1 MQEYNWKKEREKY
14 RPDFMKTP
22 EQAEQPMPSSSPS
35 APLTTPRPAPA
46 VKPRKSYV
54 GWIIAAVVFLFIA
67 VVLGGLVLSVRNR
80 ESTSMLAH
88 AAEKYQKAV
97 GLIVLTADLQN
108 GNKIQ
113 LPVATAWAFAPDK
126 FATTAHVVT
135 GLQNRCDE
143 LKESLAHT
151 LLERISNKSGFNY
164 DVEAYLRQLGENR
177 GKEVI
182 SQCLKDADDMIRG
195 FSVSIM
201 INGSSH
207 ESLPVTHVQIHP
219 EYGITSER
227 FNPDIATLTIDGK
240 NEVFFKTADD
250 RTLHGLKSGEPVAFL
265 GFPMENMKDD
275 NVNLDN
281 PVASMQSGI
290 IVAVSDFD
298 LKDAGPEENYLIRH
312 NLPVTGGAS
321 GSPLFNRDGAV
332 VALLFGGSII
342 GQIHNGQIDRR
353 PSAAMINY
361 AVRSDLMRKMN
372 APVSIKDYLPR

>member
-22 EQAEQPMPSSSPS
+22 EQAEQPAQPSPS
-35 APLTTPRPAPA
+35 APQAAPRPAPA
-46 VKPRKSYV
+46 AKQKKSYA
-54 GWIIAAVVFLFIA
+54 GWIVAVVFLLIA
-67 VVLGGLVLSVRNR
+67 AVLCVLFARNR

-97 GLIVLTADLQN
+97 GVIVLTADLQN
-108 GNKIQ
+108 GKKVQ

-126 FATTAHVVT
+126 FATNAHVVT
-135 GLQNRCDE
+135 GLQNHCDE
-143 LKESLAHT
+143 LKGSLAHT
-151 LLERISNKSGFNY
+151 LLERISDKSGFHY
-164 DVEAYLRQLGENR
+164 DVDAYLGQLGENR
-177 GKEVI
+177 GKEMV

-219 EYGITSER
+219 EYGIAPER
-227 FNPDIATLTIDGK
+227 FNPDIAVLTINGK
-240 NEVFFKTADD
+240 NKVFFNPADD

-265 GFPMENMKDD
+265 GFPMENLKDD
-275 NVNLDN
+275 NINLDN

-290 IVAVSDFD
+290 VVAVSGFD

-321 GSPLFNRDGAV
+321 GSPLFNRDGDV
-332 VALLFGGSII
+332 VALLLGGNTI
-342 GQIHNGQIDRR
+342 GQIQNDRIDRT